1 MDESSHYFCIFLV
14 ISMMNQQANNM
25 TTNIKFIKVQLVYL
39 YLCHFQSH
47 ANLMSLKRRSG
58 KNLFLAQLR

>member
-1 MDESSHYFCIFLV
+1 
-14 ISMMNQQANNM
+14 MNQQANNM